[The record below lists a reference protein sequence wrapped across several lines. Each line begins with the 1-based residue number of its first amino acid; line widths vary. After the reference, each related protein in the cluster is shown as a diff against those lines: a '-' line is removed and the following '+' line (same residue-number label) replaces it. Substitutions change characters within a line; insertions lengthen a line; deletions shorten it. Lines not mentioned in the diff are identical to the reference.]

1 MGWCENGTLP
11 KRILPITEIDNKL
24 VLGYVSEKIAIV
36 SEMAP
41 YTFKSGAVI
50 CFRLEV

>member
-1 MGWCENGTLP
+1 MGWFENGTLT
-11 KRILPITEIDNKL
+11 KRILPITEIDNKRA
-24 VLGYVSEKIAIV
+24 LGYVSENTAIV

-50 CFRLEV
+50 CSDC